1 MKGVFMNRDYFV
13 ELYDY
18 TAWANRLVW
27 DCAMQLSDEDFFK
40 PLDYS
45 IGSIFIQLL
54 HTMGVEFWWLN
65 YLATGELKFL
75 TDEECASYEKDR
87 SKFRA
92 RWDEVV
98 ANNRAYLLTL
108 TDEELQRMVKPEHF
122 EQPNERAISVAQALC
137 QVANHSTDHRSQTL
151 ALLHTLGVQG
161 VAQDFLFYLHRE
173 M

>member
-1 MKGVFMNRDYFV
+1 MNRDYFV

-18 TAWANRLVW
+18 TAWANHLVW

-65 YLATGELKFL
+65 YLASGELKFL
-75 TDEECASYEKDR
+75 TEEECESYAEDR
-87 SKFRA
+87 NKFRA

-108 TDEELQRMVKPEHF
+108 TDEELQRIVKPEF
-122 EQPNERAISVAQALC
+122 WDGENQRAISVAQALC
-137 QVANHSTDHRSQTL
+137 QVANHSTDHRAQTL
-151 ALLHTLGVQG
+151 ALLHTLGVKG
-161 VAQDFLFYLHRE
+161 MEQDFLNYLHRE
-173 M
+173 I